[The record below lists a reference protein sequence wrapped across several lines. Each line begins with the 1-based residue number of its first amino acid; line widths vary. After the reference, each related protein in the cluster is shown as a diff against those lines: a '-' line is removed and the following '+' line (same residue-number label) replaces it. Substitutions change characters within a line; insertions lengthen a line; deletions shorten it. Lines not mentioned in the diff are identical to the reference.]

1 MPVIVLE
8 VCVLLC
14 SKELYSDSLECDF
27 LLGRIHVLLWGDVGV
42 YGISRCVG
50 GDTGVCVCV

>member
-1 MPVIVLE
+1 MSVIVLD

-27 LLGRIHVLLWGDVGV
+27 LLGRIHVLLGGDIG
-42 YGISRCVG
+42 VG
-50 GDTGVCVCV
+50 GM